1 MGKGFLIGILF
12 GAVFAAITLSA
23 VSLMA
28 PPVGSEIVI
37 VSAAR
42 PDTENGPDTEK
53 ASAQG
58 LAESTPQ
65 VSDDGDTA
73 AVPGPGGAA
82 DSASA
87 AQPPQDV
94 PDVAMIEI
102 PAGSDFARPK
112 ADGAMIVPG
121 SEPPPPVS
129 RAPKVPVPQDE
140 RSPQLADIA
149 PAAAPTGQAE
159 APASMTAPKEAA
171 LQAATTGLAPSAPLP
186 PAGLAQAPV
195 LAESAADDHG
205 APGVDTSPPA
215 RTTAA
220 GEAMAVPS
228 APKVGAAALA
238 DMSAADAGNV
248 AAGVSP
254 PDPATQTAA
263 PAAPVATSDSQP
275 PEAPILTDASAAPAK
290 PAVPASDPAVLA
302 PVESAGGPAATTPE
316 PVTAPEPETRIKQA
330 QATLPEVLPIVPGA
344 APATEIGDAA
354 APQPGFSETVPGV
367 KINRLPSIGAAE
379 ADAPVTEEGGPPAA
393 ESAAP
398 ESDDREDLPAVMRYA
413 LEPGPAPGKPIFA
426 VVILDVGQAGG
437 GLAPDALA
445 ALGLPITVAVSP
457 TDPDAASRAAQYR
470 DAGFEVAI
478 LAPNL
483 PQGANAA
490 DMEVSYQGY
499 VSILPETVALIGQ
512 PDAEFQ
518 SNSRAAEH
526 LAALLAADG
535 RGLVSYARGLDPAGR
550 AADKEGIPHAAIYRV
565 LDAEHE
571 SPTTIGRYLDR
582 AAFEADQTG
591 QVLVVGHSYPETV
604 AALKDWAAAGAK
616 GTAIGPVT
624 AAMLS
629 GRPLN

>member
-1 MGKGFLIGILF
+1 MPHGPRLTAL
-12 GAVFAAITLSA
+12 AETLPA
-23 VSLMA
+23 TV
-28 PPVGSEIVI
+28 PFVGPE
-37 VSAAR
+37 AQER
-42 PDTENGPDTEK
+42 
-53 ASAQG
+53 AQG
-58 LAESTPQ
+58 FPFKARLGANENVFGPSPRA
-65 VSDDGDTA
+65 VA
-73 AVPGPGGAA
+73 A
-82 DSASA
+82 
-87 AQPPQDV
+87 
-94 PDVAMIEI
+94 M
-102 PAGSDFARPK
+102 
-112 ADGAMIVPG
+112 
-121 SEPPPPVS
+121 
-129 RAPKVPVPQDE
+129 
-140 RSPQLADIA
+140 
-149 PAAAPTGQAE
+149 AE
-159 APASMTAPKEAA
+159 ASEGIWMYGDPENHD
-171 LQAATTGLAPSAPLP
+171 L
-186 PAGLAQAPV
+186 
-195 LAESAADDHG
+195 
-205 APGVDTSPPA
+205 
-215 RTTAA
+215 R
-220 GEAMAVPS
+220 
-228 APKVGAAALA
+228 AALA
-238 DMSAADAGNV
+238 AHH
-248 AAGVSP
+248 GV
-254 PDPATQTAA
+254 A
-263 PAAPVATSDSQP
+263 PANIMVGEGIDGLLGYLVRLTVDRGDRVVTSQGAYPTFNYHVAGF
-275 PEAPILTDASAAPAK
+275 
-290 PAVPASDPAVLA
+290 
-302 PVESAGGPAATTPE
+302 GGE
-316 PVTAPEPETRIKQA
+316 LV
-330 QATLPEVLPIVPGA
+330 
-344 APATEIGDAA
+344 
-354 APQPGFSETVPGV
+354 TVPY
-367 KINRLPSIGAAE
+367 R
-379 ADAPVTEEGGPPAA
+379 
-393 ESAAP
+393 
-398 ESDDREDLPAVMRYA
+398 DDREDLPAVMRYA